1 MSKQEAMFKAREER
15 LKNEILE
22 LVEERDRLAVA
33 EIEKQNQYL
42 VEQIKSMKA
51 EVRQAQQT
59 ISQEAKELALSDFDG
74 LRAKITELEDEL
86 THFDASDEARAVING
101 YKKELERINN
111 IGEEKLARIVAHAH
125 SAKEDMHQK
134 LDTIDGMPKQINSQ
148 LSKTQDYIVKRI
160 DKDLIKTLDK
170 IAEYTN
176 AFEKRANR
184 SDRRIKEAEESV
196 KSNLGYMKHT
206 VKRVNNMGGQVL
218 RTVFGWWFIITMFTA
233 FVVGFFGYATAHWFF
248 GG

>member
-1 MSKQEAMFKAREER
+1 MNSQEKMFKAREER

-42 VEQIKSMKA
+42 VEQIKSMKS

-59 ISQEAKELALSDFDG
+59 ITEEAKALALSDFDA
-74 LRAKITELEDEL
+74 LRSKISELEDEL
-86 THFDASDEARAVING
+86 THFDASDEARAVIKG
-101 YKKELERINN
+101 YEKELERINN

-125 SAKEDMHQK
+125 SAQEDMHQK
-134 LDTIDGMPKQINSQ
+134 LDTIDGMPKQINNQ
-148 LSKTQDYIVKRI
+148 LSNTHSYIVDRI

-170 IAEYTN
+170 IAEYAN
-176 AFEKRANR
+176 AFVKRANR

-233 FVVGFFGYATAHWFF
+233 FVVGFLGWTTASYFL
-248 GG
+248 G